1 MKSSLS
7 LVFLLSLALALL
19 AAPLRA
25 APSTAHAT
33 GGGGVLLTGASFAS
47 KENTWFEMG
56 CRSVGV
62 TAINRAIGG
71 EAIANTANR
80 MAKGTLYSPE
90 ELETMDAL
98 VIMQVHDKDVIDPS
112 QLRHAWTDY
121 ETPFNKT
128 NYAAAY
134 DYVIKRYLS
143 ECYALRDNPQSRF
156 YQTKSGKPAVIILCT
171 HWHDARVTYNTT
183 IRQLGAKW
191 GLPVVEFDRYIGF
204 SKDTPHPVTGKQVSL
219 LYATDTQTTDGVTY
233 GWHPKRGEDS
243 YVQQRMAAIF
253 ADTLR
258 RVLPVRPPVTAAE

>member
-1 MKSSLS
+1 MKSSRS
-7 LVFLLSLALALL
+7 LISLLSLALALL
-19 AAPLRA
+19 VAPLCA
-25 APSTAHAT
+25 DPSTAHAT

-80 MAKGTLYSPE
+80 MDKGTLYSPE

-98 VIMQVHDKDVIDPS
+98 VIMQVHDRDVFDPS
-112 QLRHAWTDY
+112 QLKPAWTDY

-134 DYVIKRYLS
+134 DYVIKRYIS
-143 ECYALRDNPQSRF
+143 ECYALREKPGSRF
-156 YQTKSGKPAVIILCT
+156 YQTQSGKPPVIILCT

-183 IRQLGAKW
+183 IRQLAAKW
-191 GLPVVEFDRYIGF
+191 GLPLVEFDKNIGF

-219 LYATDTQTTDGVTY
+219 LYATDTQTTGGVTY

-258 RVLPVRPPVTAAE
+258 RVLPVRPAAE